1 MRQLKKKT
9 PSNTKRLYSYCR
21 NYHCKLRRHKATVAD
36 RDRANSASKGTLETT
51 QRNTRQSYKAKV
63 PPLQKGVK
71 SHAIGTICNNGPAE
85 EEKKKTYQQTKAKH
99 ARGKT
104 ALELQCWQ
112 PKAKETLRLRLQIEK
127 ITWQKSLTQV
137 KATKKKWRLYSDT
150 PPRWEKGALLQKADK
165 EQTFKHQRGLSLRT
179 ARYNLFSFCPH
190 KEVNKQTV
198 VGILTQVIVHKC
210 TCQNSVCSLG

>member
-85 EEKKKTYQQTKAKH
+85 EEKKRPINRQKLNMLV
-99 ARGKT
+99 GKLHWNYS
-104 ALELQCWQ
+104 ADNQR
-112 PKAKETLRLRLQIEK
+112 PKR
-127 ITWQKSLTQV
+127 
-137 KATKKKWRLYSDT
+137 
-150 PPRWEKGALLQKADK
+150 
-165 EQTFKHQRGLSLRT
+165 H
-179 ARYNLFSFCPH
+179 
-190 KEVNKQTV
+190 
-198 VGILTQVIVHKC
+198 
-210 TCQNSVCSLG
+210 